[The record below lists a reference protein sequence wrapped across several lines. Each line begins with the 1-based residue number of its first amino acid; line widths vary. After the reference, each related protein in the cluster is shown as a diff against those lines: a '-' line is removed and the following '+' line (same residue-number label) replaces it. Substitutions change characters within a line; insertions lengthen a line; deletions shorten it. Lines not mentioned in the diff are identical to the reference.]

1 MHRRRLIV
9 LSVLFVASA
18 VAYMTIGARGNWGF
32 VLEFRG
38 AKLAALCLVAVALST
53 STVLFQTITQNR
65 ILTPSIMGFDE
76 LFVLIVAM
84 GVFVFGMTD
93 YLVVTSWVQFV
104 VSLVLM
110 TGASLLLFGTLLLQE
125 RPDLMRMILTGL
137 VLTVLFRSLRTL
149 LVRMLDPNEF
159 SVVQVSSYA
168 RFHQVETGL
177 LAIAAMTIGAALI
190 GAWVMRHR
198 LDVLSLGRE
207 AAINLGEDVRRGTL
221 QVLFLIGVLVSVATA
236 LVGPTAF
243 LGLLVVSIAHVVTP
257 TGRHAVLLVSAAL
270 ISGTTLVGGQA
281 LLERVFGLVTPLTVV
296 IDLAGGVL
304 FLGLV
309 MKGLKR

>member
-9 LSVLFVASA
+9 LAVLFVASV

-93 YLVVTSWVQFV
+93 YLVVTSWIQFG

-168 RFHQVETGL
+168 RFHQIETGL
-177 LAIAAMTIGAALI
+177 LAIAAVTIGAALV
-190 GAWVMRHR
+190 GAWAMRHR

-221 QVLFLIGVLVSVATA
+221 QVLVLIGVLVSVATA

-243 LGLLVVSIAHVVTP
+243 LGLLVVSIAHAVTP

-304 FLGLV
+304 FLLLV

>member
-9 LSVLFVASA
+9 LAVLCVASA

-93 YLVVTSWVQFV
+93 ELVVTSWIQFT

-168 RFHQVETGL
+168 RFHQIETGL
-177 LAIAAMTIGAALI
+177 LAISAVTIGAALI
-190 GAWVMRHR
+190 GAWRMRHR

-221 QVLFLIGVLVSVATA
+221 QVLVLIGVLVSVATA

-243 LGLLVVSIAHVVTP
+243 LGLLVVSIAHAVTP
-257 TGRHAVLLVSAAL
+257 TGRHAVLLISAAL
-270 ISGTTLVGGQA
+270 ISATTLIGGQA

-304 FLGLV
+304 FLFLV

>member
-9 LSVLFVASA
+9 LAVLFVASV

-84 GVFVFGMTD
+84 GVFVFGMAD
-93 YLVVTSWVQFV
+93 YLVVTSWIQFG

-168 RFHQVETGL
+168 RFHQIETGL
-177 LAIAAMTIGAALI
+177 LAIAAVTIVAALV

-221 QVLFLIGVLVSVATA
+221 QVLVLIGVLVSVATA

-243 LGLLVVSIAHVVTP
+243 LGLLVVSIAHAVTP

-304 FLGLV
+304 FLVLV

>member
-1 MHRRRLIV
+1 MHRSRLIV
-9 LSVLFVASA
+9 LAVLFVASA

-93 YLVVTSWVQFV
+93 YLVVTSWIQFG

-149 LVRMLDPNEF
+149 LVRMLDPNAF

-168 RFHQVETGL
+168 RFHQIETGL
-177 LAIAAMTIGAALI
+177 LAIAAGTIGAALV
-190 GAWVMRHR
+190 GAWAMRHR

-221 QVLFLIGVLVSVATA
+221 QVLVLIGVLVSVATA

-243 LGLLVVSIAHVVTP
+243 LGLLVVSIAHAVTP

-304 FLGLV
+304 FLVLV

>member
-9 LSVLFVASA
+9 LAVLFVASA
-18 VAYMTIGARGNWGF
+18 VAYMTVGARGNWGF

-168 RFHQVETGL
+168 RFHQIETGL
-177 LAIAAMTIGAALI
+177 LAIAAATIGAALV

-198 LDVLSLGRE
+198 LDVLSLGRQ

-281 LLERVFGLVTPLTVV
+281 VLERVFGLVTPLTVV
-296 IDLAGGVL
+296 IDLAGGAL
-304 FLGLV
+304 FLVLV
-309 MKGLKR
+309 MRGLRR